1 MEHRT
6 FDKFV
11 QLLGNYLE
19 NTHLD
24 TVEEGAAERAGSE
37 QISWLLSASLQP
49 GPT

>member
-1 MEHRT
+1 MENRT

-37 QISWLLSASLQP
+37 QISWL
-49 GPT
+49 